1 MSNIYK
7 NLLRWSSL
15 VVMLV
20 SFFPV
25 NQPAQAQTTLP
36 PVDMFQLP
44 WDAGIAWVAIDG
56 FDDGSERAPGSPH
69 NYRNGGAVD
78 FAPRATMFTGEDTS
92 NFWVTA
98 AAAGTVTELSICHL
112 KITHSGGWI
121 TEYQFLGNIQVH
133 LGDTVARNQR
143 LGIIAD
149 GIRYK
154 YCPGYVEP
162 NVPHVHFTLRPGM
175 VGATFAGWQF
185 KYNSFWN
192 TTTFAKD
199 GKIVTLYKPLLNVMS
214 QPTPTP
220 TPTGPTPTGQ
230 ASATPTLGTTA
241 TPGTPGTPQATNT
254 PDPFA
259 TATPTSQATNTPDP
273 LATSTSTGQAT
284 NTPDPFATATPTG
297 QATNTPDPFAT
308 ATPTPA
314 GQSTF
319 TPDPFATATSTGQV
333 TNTPD
338 PFATSTPTPF
348 GANVSTTVNPTS
360 LMVGESTLA
369 TVSLNNVPAQGYT
382 SAEFTCMF
390 DPALVETSNITVTS
404 LFGADSVAAIN
415 MPQDGTFIIAIA
427 GTQGHRATTSGAAFT
442 FVVTALQAG
451 QATINCTARI
461 STGNSTLTPL
471 PSSGAVL
478 AILSADTPTPTFTP
492 TLALT
497 PTPAFTP
504 TIPPA
509 TSTPGGSGSP
519 TLTPTAVFTPTPT
532 PVTNDWLTFTNLTY
546 GFQFKYP
553 PQGQIVSGGTDSFT
567 RINLPFAAGTNLSE
581 KYLEMVVG
589 QNVTECKSPLQTQD
603 PGVTVTINGINFLK
617 QTGAEGAAGSLYQW
631 VAYSTLRDGVCVS
644 LNVILHSHNPGN
656 FATPPPV
663 FDFAAESA
671 VFDQMVG
678 TFAWLS
684 QLPTST
690 PTIGS
695 TPVESPTPGST
706 STPASSP
713 MPNNT
718 ATPTVPMSPTPSGG
732 NGAIT
737 GQVTASKPV
746 VVKVYDAS
754 TTLVVTLQTQP
765 DGSFQLEVA
774 PGNYT
779 VVASAPG
786 FLPAQA
792 AVPSLN
798 PGVTRFLPLIALLAG
813 DIDNNNV
820 IDQLDALT
828 IGMNYNSATPAAA
841 DLNND
846 GIINVLDLEL
856 LAQNYRETGPT
867 LWQ

>member
-20 SFFPV
+20 SFIPL

-44 WDAGIAWVAIDG
+44 WDAGIAWVALDG

-98 AAAGTVTELSICHL
+98 AAAGTVTEISICHL

-149 GIRYK
+149 GLRYK

-162 NVPHVHFTLRPGM
+162 NVPHVHFTLRPSM

-214 QPTPTP
+214 QPAPTP

-230 ASATPTLGTTA
+230 ASATPTLGTT
-241 TPGTPGTPQATNT
+241 TTPGTPQPTNT
-254 PDPFA
+254 
-259 TATPTSQATNTPDP
+259 TDP
-273 LATSTSTGQAT
+273 LATATSTGQAT

-319 TPDPFATATSTGQV
+319 TPDPFATATPTGQP

-338 PFATSTPTPF
+338 PFATATPTPF
-348 GANVSTTVNPTS
+348 GSNVSTTVNPTS
-360 LMVGESTLA
+360 LMVGETTLA

-382 SAEFTCMF
+382 SAEFTCTF

-427 GTQGHRATTSGAAFT
+427 GTQGNRATTSGAAFT
-442 FVVTALQAG
+442 FDVTALQAG

-461 STGNSTLTPL
+461 STGNSALTPL

-492 TLALT
+492 TPAFT
-497 PTPAFTP
+497 STPAFTP
-504 TIPPA
+504 TVPPPTTTSSGPTFTPPPA
-509 TSTPGGSGSP
+509 STA
-519 TLTPTAVFTPTPT
+519 TPTVPA
-532 PVTNDWLTFTNLTY
+532 DWLTFTNTTY

-581 KYLEMVVG
+581 KYLEVVVG

-631 VAYSTLRDGVCVS
+631 VAFSTLRDGVCVS
-644 LNVILHSHNPGN
+644 LNFILHSHNPGN

-706 STPASSP
+706 STPAF
-713 MPNNT
+713 T
-718 ATPTVPMSPTPSGG
+718 ATPMVPMSPTPSGG

-746 VVKVYDAS
+746 VINVYDTS
-754 TTLVVTLQTQP
+754 TTLVATLQTQP
-765 DGSFQLEVA
+765 DGSFQLEVP

-820 IDQLDALT
+820 IDQFDAMT

-841 DLNND
+841 DLNSD
-846 GIINVLDLEL
+846 GTINVLDLEL
-856 LAQNYRETGPT
+856 LAQNYRDTGPIV
-867 LWQ
+867 WQ

>member
-20 SFFPV
+20 SFIPV

-98 AAAGTVTELSICHL
+98 AAAGTVTEISICHL

-162 NVPHVHFTLRPGM
+162 NVPHVHFTLRPSM

-214 QPTPTP
+214 QPAPTP

-230 ASATPTLGTTA
+230 ASATPTLGTT
-241 TPGTPGTPQATNT
+241 TTPGTPQPTNT
-254 PDPFA
+254 
-259 TATPTSQATNTPDP
+259 TDP
-273 LATSTSTGQAT
+273 LATATSTGQAT

-319 TPDPFATATSTGQV
+319 TPDPFATATPTGQP

-338 PFATSTPTPF
+338 PFATATPTPF

-360 LMVGESTLA
+360 LMVGETTLA

-382 SAEFTCMF
+382 SAEFTCTF
-390 DPALVETSNITVTS
+390 DPALVETSNIIVTS

-427 GTQGHRATTSGAAFT
+427 GTQGNRATTSGAAFT
-442 FVVTALQAG
+442 FDVTALQAG

-461 STGNSTLTPL
+461 STGNSSLTPL

-492 TLALT
+492 TPAFT
-497 PTPAFTP
+497 STPAFTH
-504 TIPPA
+504 TVPPA
-509 TSTPGGSGSP
+509 TATQGGSGNP
-519 TLTPTAVFTPTPT
+519 TLTPTSVFTPTPT
-532 PVTNDWLTFTNLTY
+532 PITNDWLTFTNLTY
-546 GFQFKYP
+546 GFEFKYP

-581 KYLEMVVG
+581 KYLEMTVAENAT
-589 QNVTECKSPLQTQD
+589 QCKSPLQTQD
-603 PGVTVTINGINFLK
+603 PGVTVTINGISFLK

-631 VAYSTLRDGVCVS
+631 VAYSTLSDGVCVS
-644 LNVILHSHNPGN
+644 LAFILHSHNPGN

-671 VFDQMVG
+671 VFEQIVG
-678 TFAWLS
+678 SFAWLS
-684 QLPTST
+684 QLPTAT

-695 TPVESPTPGST
+695 TPVESPTPVST
-706 STPASSP
+706 STPSP
-713 MPNNT
+713 LPT
-718 ATPTVPMSPTPSGG
+718 IVSTFTPVMSPTPSGG

-737 GQVTASKPV
+737 GQVTASKQV
-746 VVKVYDAS
+746 VVNVYNAS
-754 TTLVVTLQTQP
+754 ATLVATLQTQS

-798 PGVTRFLPLIALLAG
+798 PGVTRFLPPIALLAG

-828 IGMNYNSATPAAA
+828 IGMNYNTATPTAA

-856 LAQNYRETGPT
+856 LAHNYRESGPT
-867 LWQ
+867 VWQ

>member
-15 VVMLV
+15 LVMLV
-20 SFFPV
+20 SFIPV
-25 NQPAQAQTTLP
+25 NQPARAQTTLP

-92 NFWVTA
+92 NFWVAA
-98 AAAGTVTELSICHL
+98 AAAGTVTEMSICHL

-149 GIRYK
+149 GVRYK

-199 GKIVTLYKPLLNVMS
+199 GQIVTLYKPLLNVMS

-230 ASATPTLGTTA
+230 ASATPTLGTT
-241 TPGTPGTPQATNT
+241 TTPGTPQPTNT
-254 PDPFA
+254 
-259 TATPTSQATNTPDP
+259 TDP
-273 LATSTSTGQAT
+273 LATATSTGQAT
-284 NTPDPFATATPTG
+284 NTPDPFATATPSG

-319 TPDPFATATSTGQV
+319 TPDPLASATATGQA
-333 TNTPD
+333 TSTPD
-338 PFATSTPTPF
+338 PFATATPTPF
-348 GANVSTTVNPTS
+348 GSHVSTTVNPTS
-360 LMVGESTLA
+360 LTIGETALA

-382 SAEFTCMF
+382 SVEFTCTF

-415 MPQDGTFIIAIA
+415 MPEDGTFIIAIA
-427 GTQGHRATTSGAAFT
+427 GTQGNRATASGAAFT
-442 FVVTALQAG
+442 FDVTALQAG
-451 QATINCTARI
+451 QATINCAARI

-478 AILSADTPTPTFTP
+478 AILSADTPTPTY
-492 TLALT
+492 T

-509 TSTPGGSGSP
+509 TSTPGGSGGP
-519 TLTPTAVFTPTPT
+519 TLTPTAVFTSTPT

-567 RINLPFAAGTNLSE
+567 RINLPFVPGTNLSE
-581 KYLEMVVG
+581 KYLEVVVG
-589 QNVTECKSPLQTQD
+589 QNITECKSPLQTQD
-603 PGVTVTINGINFLK
+603 PGVTVTINSINFLK

-644 LNVILHSHNPGN
+644 LNFILHSHNPGN

-695 TPVESPTPGST
+695 TPVESATPGST

-718 ATPTVPMSPTPSGG
+718 ATPTLTPTASPTGMIS
-732 NGAIT
+732 
-737 GQVTASKPV
+737 GQVIAARPATISVYDVNDVLIVSVPVSLDGRSFAVTLPGGDYTVIATASGFLSAEGSFSV
-746 VVKVYDAS
+746 TS
-754 TTLVVTLQTQP
+754 NFNTTLPT
-765 DGSFQLEVA
+765 
-774 PGNYT
+774 
-779 VVASAPG
+779 
-786 FLPAQA
+786 
-792 AVPSLN
+792 
-798 PGVTRFLPLIALLAG
+798 IALLAG
-813 DIDNNNV
+813 DIDNNDV

-867 LWQ
+867 IWQ

>member
-1 MSNIYK
+1 M
-7 NLLRWSSL
+7 
-15 VVMLV
+15 VMLV
-20 SFFPV
+20 SFTPI
-25 NQPAQAQTTLP
+25 NQPVQAQTTLP
-36 PVDMFQLP
+36 PMDMFQLP

-56 FDDGSERAPGSPH
+56 FDDGSDRLPGSPH

-78 FAPRATMFTGEDTS
+78 FAPRAVMFRGENTS

-98 AAAGTVTELSICHL
+98 AAAGTISEISKCHL
-112 KITHSGGWI
+112 KINHGNGWI
-121 TEYQFLGNIQVH
+121 TEYQHLANIQVH
-133 LGDTVARNQR
+133 LGDNVARNQR
-143 LGIIAD
+143 LAIIANASASQPVCA
-149 GIRYK
+149 GS
-154 YCPGYVEP
+154 EP
-162 NVPHVHFTLRPGM
+162 PDIPHLHFSLRPTM

-230 ASATPTLGTTA
+230 ASATPTLGTTG

-259 TATPTSQATNTPDP
+259 SAT
-273 LATSTSTGQAT
+273 LTGQAT
-284 NTPDPFATATPTG
+284 NTPDPFASATPTG

-319 TPDPFATATSTGQV
+319 TPDPFATATPTGQA
-333 TNTPD
+333 TSTPD
-338 PFATSTPTPF
+338 PFATATPTPF
-348 GANVSTTVNPTS
+348 GPYVSTTVNPTS
-360 LMVGESTLA
+360 LTIGETTLA
-369 TVSLNNVPAQGYT
+369 TVSLNNVPAEGYT
-382 SAEFTCMF
+382 SAEFTCTF
-390 DPALVETSNITVTS
+390 DPALVETSNIIVAS

-442 FVVTALQAG
+442 FNVTALQAG
-451 QATINCTARI
+451 QTTIDCTARV
-461 STGNSTLTPL
+461 STGNATLTTL

-492 TLALT
+492 T
-497 PTPAFTP
+497 PAFTSTVPPP
-504 TIPPA
+504 TITASGPTFTPPPA
-509 TSTPGGSGSP
+509 STA
-519 TLTPTAVFTPTPT
+519 TPTVPA
-532 PVTNDWLTFTNLTY
+532 DWLTFTNTTY

-553 PQGQIVSGGTDSFT
+553 PQGQIQAGNTDTFT
-567 RINLPFAAGTNLSE
+567 RINLPIAAGTNLSE
-581 KYLEMVVG
+581 KYLEVVVG
-589 QNVTECKSPLQTQD
+589 QNVTECKSPLPTQD
-603 PGVTVTINGINFLK
+603 PGVTVTINSINFLK

-644 LNVILHSHNPGN
+644 LNFILHSHNPGN

-706 STPASSP
+706 STPTPLPTAVSSS
-713 MPNNT
+713 T
-718 ATPTVPMSPTPSGG
+718 AVMSPTPTALPA
-732 NGAIT
+732 GALT
-737 GQVTASKPV
+737 GQVLAAQPVTITVSNLDSTPVITISANVDGTFNFTVPPGTYRILAEASG
-746 VVKVYDAS
+746 YLSAQG
-754 TTLVVTLQTQP
+754 T
-765 DGSFQLEVA
+765 F
-774 PGNYT
+774 T
-779 VVASAPG
+779 VVAGATTT
-786 FLPAQA
+786 LPTI
-792 AVPSLN
+792 P
-798 PGVTRFLPLIALLAG
+798 LPAG
-813 DIDNNNV
+813 DIDGNSV
-820 IDQLDALT
+820 IDQLDAMT
-828 IGMNYNSATPAAA
+828 IGMNYNASVPAAA

-856 LAQNYRETGPT
+856 LAQNYRKTGAIA
-867 LWQ
+867 WE

>member
-1 MSNIYK
+1 M
-7 NLLRWSSL
+7 
-15 VVMLV
+15 VMLV
-20 SFFPV
+20 SFIPV
-25 NQPAQAQTTLP
+25 NQPAQAQTSLP

-44 WDAGIAWVAIDG
+44 WDAGIAWVALDG
-56 FDDGSERAPGSPH
+56 FDDGSDRLPGSPH

-78 FAPRATMFTGEDTS
+78 FAPRAVMFRGENTS

-98 AAAGTVTELSICHL
+98 AAAGTISEISVCHL
-112 KITHSGGWI
+112 KINHGNGWI
-121 TEYQFLGNIQVH
+121 TEYQHLANIQVH
-133 LGDTVARNQR
+133 LGDSVARNQR
-143 LGIIAD
+143 LAIIANASASQPVCA
-149 GIRYK
+149 GS
-154 YCPGYVEP
+154 EP
-162 NVPHVHFTLRPGM
+162 PDIPHLHFVLRPTM

-214 QPTPTP
+214 QPAPTP
-220 TPTGPTPTGQ
+220 TPTGPTPTAQ

-241 TPGTPGTPQATNT
+241 TPGTPGTPQVTNT

-259 TATPTSQATNTPDP
+259 TA
-273 LATSTSTGQAT
+273 TSTGQAT

-297 QATNTPDPFAT
+297 QVTTTPDPFAT

-319 TPDPFATATSTGQV
+319 TPDPFASATPSSQA

-338 PFATSTPTPF
+338 PFATATPTPF
-348 GANVSTTVNPTS
+348 GSNVSTTLNPTS
-360 LMVGESTLA
+360 LTIGETALA

-382 SAEFTCMF
+382 SAEFTCTF
-390 DPALVETSNITVTS
+390 DPALVETSDITVTS

-415 MPQDGTFIIAIA
+415 MPQAGTFIIAIA
-427 GTQGHRATTSGAAFT
+427 GTQGNKATTSGAAFT
-442 FVVTALQAG
+442 FDVTALQAG

-461 STGNSTLTPL
+461 STGNATLTPL

-492 TLALT
+492 T
-497 PTPAFTP
+497 PAFTP
-504 TIPPA
+504 TVPPPTTTSGGPTFTPPPA
-509 TSTPGGSGSP
+509 STA
-519 TLTPTAVFTPTPT
+519 TPTVPA
-532 PVTNDWLTFTNLTY
+532 DWLTFTNTTY

-553 PQGQIVSGGTDSFT
+553 PQGQIASGGTDSFT
-567 RINLPFAAGTNLSE
+567 RINLPFVPGTNLSE
-581 KYLEMVVG
+581 KYLEVVVG
-589 QNVTECKSPLQTQD
+589 QNVTECKSPLPTQD

-631 VAYSTLRDGVCVS
+631 VAYSTLREGVCVS
-644 LNVILHSHNPGN
+644 LNFILHSRNPGN

-706 STPASSP
+706 STPAPSP

-718 ATPTVPMSPTPSGG
+718 ATPTLTPTASPTGMLS
-732 NGAIT
+732 
-737 GQVTASKPV
+737 GQVIAARPATISVYGMDDVLIVSVPVSLDGRSFAVTLPGGDYTVIATASGYLSAEGSFSV
-746 VVKVYDAS
+746 TS
-754 TTLVVTLQTQP
+754 NLNTTLPT
-765 DGSFQLEVA
+765 
-774 PGNYT
+774 
-779 VVASAPG
+779 
-786 FLPAQA
+786 
-792 AVPSLN
+792 
-798 PGVTRFLPLIALLAG
+798 IALLAG
-813 DIDNNNV
+813 DIDTNDV

-828 IGMNYNSATPAAA
+828 IGMNYNATTPVAA

-846 GIINVLDLEL
+846 GIINILDLEL

-867 LWQ
+867 VWQ